1 MINVFVGYD
10 SKEKVAYNVLSHSII
25 QNSTKP
31 VAITP
36 IALNNLKDD
45 FVRER
50 NNISSTEFSFSRF
63 MIPHLMNYQGW
74 ALFMDCDMLMFE
86 DIAELWRLRDDRFAV
101 QVCKHDY
108 TPKEGIKMDGQ
119 KQTIYPRKNW
129 SSVVLWNCGHPSNK
143 VVDQDQVNSLEL
155 NGAYFHRF
163 QWLEDSEIGKLD
175 HTWNYLVG
183 VYDDIEKLKKMNLA
197 KGGSLENAI
206 VVNDKKVLNKLNKK
220 GISAS
225 YIVSKTKADAI
236 KDVVTKS
243 KNPVDSQARKSQ
255 GEVFINGMKV
265 KAISGADSTKLKI
278 KTRKFN

>member
-1 MINVFVGYD
+1 MINVFIGYD

-108 TPKEGIKMDGQ
+108 IPKDEKKFLGQ
-119 KQTIYPRKNW
+119 VQTKYEKKNW
-129 SSVVLWNCGHPSNK
+129 SSFMLLNCKKCTTLTPDYVNK
-143 VVDQDQVNSLEL
+143 ASGLEL
-155 NGAYFHRF
+155 HQYK
-163 QWLEDSEIGKLD
+163 WLESEDLIGDIPLE
-175 HTWNYLVG
+175 WNWLVG
-183 VYDDIEKLKKMNLA
+183 EYEHKEDVKNVHFTEGGPWFDDYKNC
-197 KGGSLENAI
+197 
-206 VVNDKKVLNKLNKK
+206 D
-220 GISAS
+220 
-225 YIVSKTKADAI
+225 YSKDWFANYKESNEPFT
-236 KDVVTKS
+236 S
-243 KNPVDSQARKSQ
+243 
-255 GEVFINGMKV
+255 
-265 KAISGADSTKLKI
+265 
-278 KTRKFN
+278 